1 MLKLWKTVNAI
12 CLCKDGDVKITSDV
26 KGLSGWDDYDTSNHK
41 KAKKDTGKS
50 NYDGDDIVAKRLRD
64 RRGK

>member
-1 MLKLWKTVNAI
+1 
-12 CLCKDGDVKITSDV
+12 VKITSDV